1 MTTHFFTCLMSPAR
15 TQLLRSLK
23 VMVRSPSRLS
33 IELGYT
39 RGNLNLIPR
48 TSADVF
54 QPIGCQ
60 AGDTF
65 LYDFDIL
72 QEEPELTDPRR
83 LLDRR
88 RSMRSGLPSCNI
100 DFLPL
105 HPFTVC
111 SVYSIMMLPACCTQ
125 PDLSAVHSSCSQS
138 SDSRGCCPRFWSGS
152 LSHCAHA
159 PGRYIRQTCF

>member
-1 MTTHFFTCLMSPAR
+1 MTTHIFTCLMSPAR
-15 TQLLRSLK
+15 AQLLRSLK

-39 RGNLNLIPR
+39 RGNLKLIPR
-48 TSADVF
+48 TSAADVF

-60 AGDTF
+60 ADDTF

-88 RSMRSGLPSCNI
+88 RSMRSGLPPCNI
-100 DFLPL
+100 EFFASSSIYRVLGVSYNDA
-105 HPFTVC
+105 T
-111 SVYSIMMLPACCTQ
+111 SVLYTARLVSRAFRMQ
-125 PDLSAVHSSCSQS
+125 PIV
-138 SDSRGCCPRFWSGS
+138 R
-152 LSHCAHA
+152 
-159 PGRYIRQTCF
+159 

>member
-1 MTTHFFTCLMSPAR
+1 
-15 TQLLRSLK
+15 
-23 VMVRSPSRLS
+23 MVRSPSRLS
-33 IELGYT
+33 IEQGYT
-39 RGNLNLIPR
+39 RGNLKLIPR

-100 DFLPL
+100 EFCLFIHLP
-105 HPFTVC
+105 
-111 SVYSIMMLPACCTQ
+111 
-125 PDLSAVHSSCSQS
+125 
-138 SDSRGCCPRFWSGS
+138 
-152 LSHCAHA
+152 CA
-159 PGRYIRQTCF
+159 RCIL

>member
-1 MTTHFFTCLMSPAR
+1 MSPAR
-15 TQLLRSLK
+15 AQLLRSLK

-54 QPIGCQ
+54 QFIGCQ

-72 QEEPELTDPRR
+72 QEEPE
-83 LLDRR
+83 
-88 RSMRSGLPSCNI
+88 
-100 DFLPL
+100 
-105 HPFTVC
+105 
-111 SVYSIMMLPACCTQ
+111 PAKIY
-125 PDLSAVHSSCSQS
+125 A
-138 SDSRGCCPRFWSGS
+138 FWSAI
-152 LSHCAHA
+152 L
-159 PGRYIRQTCF
+159 

>member
-1 MTTHFFTCLMSPAR
+1 
-15 TQLLRSLK
+15 
-23 VMVRSPSRLS
+23 MVRSPSRLS

-54 QPIGCQ
+54 QFIGCQ

-72 QEEPELTDPRR
+72 QEEPELTDPHR

-100 DFLPL
+100 EFCLFIHLPC
-105 HPFTVC
+105 V
-111 SVYSIMMLPACCTQ
+111 
-125 PDLSAVHSSCSQS
+125 
-138 SDSRGCCPRFWSGS
+138 
-152 LSHCAHA
+152 
-159 PGRYIRQTCF
+159 RYIL